1 MIKYIAVLKYGGNMY
16 IILVYDIKQ
25 VGDFQKV
32 QRKVFKECKKYL
44 YHVQNSVFEGEISK
58 SQLFCLEAALSS
70 FFRKEIDSC
79 IVFKSNNKKWLNKI
93 YITAEIDDNH
103 QFI

>member
-1 MIKYIAVLKYGGNMY
+1 MY

-25 VGDFQKV
+25 IGEFGKV
-32 QRKVFKECKKYL
+32 QRRAFKECKKYL

-58 SQLFCLEAALSS
+58 SQLFCLQAILEKI
-70 FFRKEIDSC
+70 FRKDIDSC
-79 IVFKSNNKKWLNKI
+79 IIFKSNNKNWLNKI
-93 YITAEIDDNH
+93 YVTAEKVDNP